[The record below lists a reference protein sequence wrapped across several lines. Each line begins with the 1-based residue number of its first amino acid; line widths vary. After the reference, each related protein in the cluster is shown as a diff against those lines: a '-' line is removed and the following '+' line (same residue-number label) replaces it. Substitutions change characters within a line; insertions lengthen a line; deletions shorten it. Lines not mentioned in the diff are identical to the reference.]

1 MIWCPMPVKVEQ
13 VSDEQAAKIALV
25 AEGEFADVKAIEIE
39 PSKLSRTIAAFA
51 NNDGG
56 DLYVGIDESGVSKN
70 RVWRGFANIEAAN
83 AHLQV
88 FEQLFP
94 LGTDFQYEFLQ
105 CDTLPG
111 LVLHIQV
118 NKTQSVVK
126 ASNGIIYLRRGAQSL
141 SIVDAESIRRLEY
154 RKGIAS
160 FETELTN
167 APKEMVTTSDV
178 VAFFI
183 REIIPTAQ
191 PEAWLRKQMLIREE
205 APTVAGTL
213 LFADEPQAY
222 LAKRCGVKISRF
234 KTREAE
240 GFREA
245 MAFTPRTV
253 EGSLYYQI
261 KDAVR
266 LTTEITETIPR
277 LGDGSLESVKYPNV
291 TLHEII
297 TNAVLHRDYSV
308 ADDVHIRIFDDRIEV
323 QSPGR
328 LPAHITVENILSE
341 RFARNG
347 SIVRVLNKFPDPPNK
362 DIGEG
367 LNTAFN
373 AMHEI
378 GFKEPTIAESGN
390 SVVVTIKHELLASP
404 EEAIMDYLETHAT
417 IQNRV
422 AREITHVRRDHQ
434 IKAIFN
440 RMVRSGLIEQ
450 VPGTR
455 TSNTSYRRKV
465 RTREATAQADGVGV
479 MHADAIVRSK

>member
-1 MIWCPMPVKVEQ
+1 M
-13 VSDEQAAKIALV
+13 
-25 AEGEFADVKAIEIE
+25 
-39 PSKLSRTIAAFA
+39 
-51 NNDGG
+51 
-56 DLYVGIDESGVSKN
+56 
-70 RVWRGFANIEAAN
+70 
-83 AHLQV
+83 
-88 FEQLFP
+88 
-94 LGTDFQYEFLQ
+94 
-105 CDTLPG
+105 
-111 LVLHIQV
+111 QV
-118 NKTQSVVK
+118 NKTQAVIR
-126 ASNGIIYLRRGAQSL
+126 ASNSIIYLRRAAQNL
-141 SIVDAESIRRLEY
+141 PITNPEGIRRLEY
-154 RKGIAS
+154 RKGISS
-160 FETELTN
+160 FETELLN
-167 APKEMVTTSDV
+167 VPKEILTSSDIS
-178 VAFFI
+178 AYFI
-183 REIIPTAQ
+183 REIVPTAQ

-205 APTVAGTL
+205 KPTVAGTL

-222 LAKRCGVKISRF
+222 LAKRSGVKISRF

-245 MAFTPRTV
+245 MAFNPKTV
-253 EGSLYYQI
+253 EGSLYHQI

-266 LTTEITETIPR
+266 ITTEITETIPR
-277 LGDGSLESVKYPNV
+277 VGDGSLQNVKYPNE

-373 AMHEI
+373 AMHEL
-378 GFKEPTIAESGN
+378 GLKEPTIIETGN
-390 SVVVTIKHELLASP
+390 SVLVTIKHEPLASP
-404 EEAIMDYLETHAT
+404 EEAIMDYLEKHST
-417 IQNRV
+417 IQNGE

-434 IKAIFN
+434 MKAIFN
-440 RMVRSGLIEQ
+440 RMVKAGLIEQ

-455 TSNTSYRRKV
+455 TSSTTYRKTPNASALAPVQSR
-465 RTREATAQADGVGV
+465 
-479 MHADAIVRSK
+479 